1 MKPELITWRG
11 TPGVGDFMW
20 ALNSAHNFC
29 WAEKTTAILELHWEH
44 GEDYIHHPDEEETI
58 IERMAFIHNFYHR
71 KDDVEVVHVFNADS
85 RYKHWKYA
93 DDIIKDEDGNARQV
107 AKNSHGEKARFY
119 FDSGKYSDEIGGK
132 IPDNNWVFRDDI
144 VHPRK
149 ENKIVIWRPT
159 FNAEIPRTWKR
170 GLTNAEWDDIISMLR
185 GQGFNVVE
193 LTYRTPVSEAF
204 YEISTCRLVLCYDG
218 MWHYIARNFS
228 IPMIVISKDGV
239 TKYHTPHA
247 ITASGLKEDNY
258 NIWWYLK
265 DIAEFLGIPRK
276 YAMEHK
282 HRSKKYYEVRD

>member
-1 MKPELITWRG
+1 
-11 TPGVGDFMW
+11 
-20 ALNSAHNFC
+20 
-29 WAEKTTAILELHWEH
+29 
-44 GEDYIHHPDEEETI
+44 
-58 IERMAFIHNFYHR
+58 
-71 KDDVEVVHVFNADS
+71 
-85 RYKHWKYA
+85 
-93 DDIIKDEDGNARQV
+93 
-107 AKNSHGEKARFY
+107 
-119 FDSGKYSDEIGGK
+119 
-132 IPDNNWVFRDDI
+132 
-144 VHPRK
+144 
-149 ENKIVIWRPT
+149 
-159 FNAEIPRTWKR
+159 
-170 GLTNAEWDDIISMLR
+170 MLR